1 MTNLKVTPSES
12 ILVAIDVSKSRND
25 ILIDIPGASR
35 QRWCRLFEQIF
46 RVDKWSLLPG

>member
-25 ILIDIPGASR
+25 ILIEYP
-35 QRWCRLFEQIF
+35 WCEPSSAPRCPEHSI
-46 RVDKWSLLPG
+46 RT